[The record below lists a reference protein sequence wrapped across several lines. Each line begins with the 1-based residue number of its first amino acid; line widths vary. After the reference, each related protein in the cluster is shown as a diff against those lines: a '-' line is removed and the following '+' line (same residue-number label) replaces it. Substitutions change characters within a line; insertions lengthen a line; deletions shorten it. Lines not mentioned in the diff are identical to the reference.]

1 MITVILPVALLSSV
15 ACVFFSIFISLFIR
29 VTSAMIMY
37 DKRTL
42 LDIGQRYTNLIQD
55 TLYTDPAWPLEI
67 LRSTEADKG
76 RLNNTRRRR
85 KHRGKRAGIRNRL
98 RKRAHSPPL
107 PSILLANVQSLD
119 NKMDDLRARISFQR
133 DIRDCNI
140 ICLSET
146 WLTPSVPDNAVTP
159 SDNFSVFRMDRTAE
173 AGKNKGGGV
182 CFFINKKWCD
192 PRNISILS
200 RSCSPHLEHLS
211 IICRPFYLPRE
222 FSSTVVT
229 AVYIP
234 PQADSSLALSKLH
247 DELSGYINIHPDA
260 ACIVAGDFNKANLK
274 KVIPNFHQHIS
285 CPTRGLNTLDH
296 CYTQFKNAYKAHS
309 LPAFGKS
316 DHAAIF
322 LTPDYKQRILQEP
335 PVEREV
341 TRWSPHSEATLQA
354 SLDDVDWDMFRASS
368 SDVSEFTEVALSFV
382 NTLTEQ
388 ATETVTIKTF
398 SNQKPWVDRT
408 IRDAVNHRTA
418 AYNAG
423 ILSGNMSE
431 YKSSCYALRRA
442 VRAAKRRYSERIESH
457 FQLNDSRRMWQGLK
471 TICSSGNNN
480 SVEVRADPLL
490 AVELN
495 NFYGRFECNSGAILQ
510 SSASRSSRQSSNDY
524 AITLSEDDVRRE
536 LKRVNIRKAAG
547 PDGITGRVLR
557 SCADQ
562 LAGLFTSI
570 FNESL
575 ATSVVPTPFKKS
587 VIIPVPKNSKPSCL
601 NDYRPVALT
610 STVMKVFER
619 LLKKHIC
626 SSIPATLDPLQFA
639 YRPNRSTDDAIS
651 QVLHSSLT
659 HIDSKNGNYVRLLF
673 IDYSS
678 AFNTIVPTKL
688 AVKLSDLGLN
698 TSLCDWIQ
706 DFLTA
711 RPQVVKVGQFTSNS
725 ITLNIGAPQ
734 GCVLSPLLYSL
745 YTHDCVS
752 SHSSTSI
759 IKFADDTVVLGLIN
773 NDDETAYLDEV
784 ERLTTWCQD
793 NCLSLNVS
801 KTKELIVDFRKR
813 QQRPYTPLMI
823 SGTPVERVSSF
834 KYLGVNISEDLTW
847 TTHIQTQVKKARQRL
862 YHLRQ
867 LRKFRVSPA
876 ILKTF
881 YSGAIESVL
890 TQCISVWYNN
900 ATNQDCKALQR
911 VVRLAERISGSTLP
925 SLQGIYLKRCRSRA
939 AKITKDSNHPGNHL
953 FRLLPSGRRY
963 RSLMAKTER
972 LRKSF
977 FPQAI
982 RLLNTNSVP

>member
-1 MITVILPVALLSSV
+1 M
-15 ACVFFSIFISLFIR
+15 
-29 VTSAMIMY
+29 
-37 DKRTL
+37 
-42 LDIGQRYTNLIQD
+42 
-55 TLYTDPAWPLEI
+55 
-67 LRSTEADKG
+67 
-76 RLNNTRRRR
+76 
-85 KHRGKRAGIRNRL
+85 
-98 RKRAHSPPL
+98 
-107 PSILLANVQSLD
+107 
-119 NKMDDLRARISFQR
+119 
-133 DIRDCNI
+133 
-140 ICLSET
+140 
-146 WLTPSVPDNAVTP
+146 
-159 SDNFSVFRMDRTAE
+159 
-173 AGKNKGGGV
+173 
-182 CFFINKKWCD
+182 
-192 PRNISILS
+192 
-200 RSCSPHLEHLS
+200 
-211 IICRPFYLPRE
+211 
-222 FSSTVVT
+222 
-229 AVYIP
+229 
-234 PQADSSLALSKLH
+234 
-247 DELSGYINIHPDA
+247 
-260 ACIVAGDFNKANLK
+260 
-274 KVIPNFHQHIS
+274 
-285 CPTRGLNTLDH
+285 
-296 CYTQFKNAYKAHS
+296 
-309 LPAFGKS
+309 
-316 DHAAIF
+316 
-322 LTPDYKQRILQEP
+322 
-335 PVEREV
+335 
-341 TRWSPHSEATLQA
+341 TRWSSHSEAMLQA
-354 SLDDVDWDMFRASS
+354 SLDDVDWDIFRASS
-368 SDVSEFTEVALSFV
+368 SDVSEFTDVALSFV

-388 ATETVTIKTF
+388 ATETVTIRTF
-398 SNQKPWVDRT
+398 TNQKPWVDRS

-431 YKSSCYALRRA
+431 YKASCYALRRA
-442 VRAAKRRYSERIESH
+442 IRATKRRYRERIESH

-471 TICSSGNNN
+471 TICSSGNN
-480 SVEVRADPLL
+480 SSAGVRADPLL
-490 AVELN
+490 AKELN
-495 NFYGRFECNSGAILQ
+495 TFYGRFECNGGANLPNSPSG
-510 SSASRSSRQSSNDY
+510 SSRQSSDHV
-524 AITLSEDDVRRE
+524 ITVSEEDVRSE
-536 LKRVNIRKAAG
+536 LRRVNVRKAAG

-562 LAGLFTSI
+562 LAGLFNSI
-570 FNESL
+570 FNESP
-575 ATSVVPTPFKKS
+575 ATSVVPTSFKKS

-639 YRPNRSTDDAIS
+639 CRPNRSTDDAIS
-651 QVLHSSLT
+651 QVLHSFLT

-688 AVKLSDLGLN
+688 AKKLTDLGLN
-698 TSLCDWIQ
+698 ISLCDCDWIQ

-725 ITLNIGAPQ
+725 ITLSVGAPQ

-759 IKFADDTVVLGLIN
+759 VKFADYTLVLGLIN
-773 NDDETAYLDEV
+773 NDDKAAYLDEV
-784 ERLTTWCQD
+784 ERLTSWCQD

-823 SGTPVERVSSF
+823 SGTPVERVSSL

-847 TTHIQTQVKKARQRL
+847 TTNIQTQVKKARQRL

-890 TQCISVWYNN
+890 TQCISVWYGNSS
-900 ATNQDCKALQR
+900 NQDCKALQR

-925 SLQGIYLKRCRSRA
+925 SLQDIYLKRCKSRA
-939 AKITKDSNHPGNHL
+939 AKIIKDSTHPGNHL
-953 FRLLPSGRRY
+953 FCILPSGKRF
-963 RSLMAKTER
+963 RSMMAKNEI
-972 LRKSF
+972 LRRSF

-982 RLLNTNSVP
+982 RLLNTNPVS